1 MTQEVL
7 TPAGDVTD
15 YGKIKIGLKA
25 VSDAVLELGT
35 FTSPKLPHI
44 SKEEIIKAL
53 ATLDYPKMRVISDYF
68 YAASG
73 IYQTVCNY
81 FAYLYRYD
89 WYIYPENVK
98 KSVKSEKIIEEYNK
112 LLSYLDNTYIK
123 TICGQI
129 ALRVIQHGCYY
140 AYILDTKDGM
150 ILQELPPDYCRVR
163 FSIGHMPAVEFN
175 MKFFDEKFLDTS
187 YRLKVLKLFPEEF
200 ARGYALF
207 KSGKLEGDPL
217 EAGYGWYLLEPGK
230 VIKFNLNNSDI
241 PVFLNAI
248 PTIIDLDAAQALDRK
263 KQMQKLL
270 KILVQKLPM
279 DKNGDLI
286 FDVDEARDIHN
297 TTVEMLRRA
306 IGVDVITT
314 FADVDSIDISDK
326 NTTTSVDDL
335 AKVERSVYDALGI
348 SRNLF
353 NTDGNMSL
361 EKSILDDE
369 STLRNLVL
377 QFDMFFNYIIDHKNG
392 AKKFDFRFCMLE
404 TTQYNYKE
412 LAKQY
417 KELTANGQSKFL
429 PMIALGHSQSSI
441 LNLANF
447 ENDVLDLPSIMIPP
461 LMSSTMN
468 GEDVLGKKNQTNN
481 NKTQKSSE
489 GAGRPE
495 KPDDQKSDKTIKNLE
510 AQK

>member
-1 MTQEVL
+1 MAQETF
-7 TPAGDVTD
+7 TPTGDVTE
-15 YGKIKIGLKA
+15 YGKIKIGLKT
-25 VSDAVLELGT
+25 VDDAVMELGT
-35 FTSPKLPHI
+35 FTSPKMLHI
-44 SKEEIIKAL
+44 SKEEIIRAL
-53 ATLDYPKMRVISDYF
+53 ATLDYPRMRAISDYF

-81 FAYLYRYD
+81 FAYLYRFD
-89 WYIYPENVK
+89 WYIYPENTK
-98 KSVKSEKIIEEYNK
+98 KSVKSDKVIEEYNK
-112 LLSYLDNTYIK
+112 MLSYLDNTYIK
-123 TICGQI
+123 RLCGQI

-140 AYILDTKDGM
+140 GYIVEGKNCML
-150 ILQELPPDYCRVR
+150 LQELPPDYCRVR
-163 FSIGHMPAVEFN
+163 FSIGNMPAVEFN
-175 MKFFDEKFLDTS
+175 MRFFDEKFLDTA
-187 YRLKVLKLFPEEF
+187 YRLKVIKLFPEEF
-200 ARGYALF
+200 AQGYALY
-207 KSGKLEGDPL
+207 KAGKLDGDPRGT
-217 EAGYGWYLLEPGK
+217 EYGWFLLSPGK
-230 VIKFNLNNSDI
+230 VIKFNLNDNDI
-241 PVFLNAI
+241 PVFFNAI
-248 PTIIDLDAAQALDRK
+248 PSIIDLDAAQALDRK

-335 AKVERSVYDALGI
+335 AKVERTVYDSLGV

-369 STLRNLVL
+369 STMRNLIL
-377 QFDMFFNYIIDHKNG
+377 QFNIFFNYVVDHKNG
-392 AKKFDFRFCMLE
+392 AKKFDFRFCFLE

-417 KELTANGQSKFL
+417 KDLTANGQSKFL
-429 PMIALGHSQSSI
+429 PMVALGHSQSSI
-441 LNLANF
+441 LNLARF
-447 ENDVLDLPSIMIPP
+447 ENETLELPQIMIPP

-468 GEDVLGKKNQTNN
+468 GEDILGTK
-481 NKTQKSSE
+481 NKTNISKTQNSSE
-489 GAGRPE
+489 GAGRPT
-495 KPDDQKSDKTIKNLE
+495 KPDDQKSDKTIQNLE
-510 AQK
+510 SQK

>member
-1 MTQEVL
+1 MTQQVL
-7 TPAGDVTD
+7 TPNGDLTE
-15 YGKIKIGLKA
+15 YGKIKIGLKT
-25 VSDAVLELGT
+25 VDDAVMEIGT
-35 FTSPKLPHI
+35 FTSKRLPLI

-53 ATLDYPKMRVISDYF
+53 ALLDYPRMRMISDYF

-89 WYIYPENVK
+89 WYIYPEKNN
-98 KSVKSEKIIEEYNK
+98 KSVKSDKVIEEYTK
-112 LLSYLDNTYIK
+112 LLAYLDNTYIK
-123 TICGQI
+123 DICGEI
-129 ALRVIQHGCYY
+129 ALKVIKHGCYY
-140 AYILDTKDGM
+140 AYLIDSKDKLL
-150 ILQELPPDYCRVR
+150 LQELPPDYCRVR
-163 FSIGHMPAVEFN
+163 YYVGNMPAVEFN
-175 MKFFDEKFLDTS
+175 MRFFDEKFFDIA
-187 YRLKVLKLFPEEF
+187 YRMKVIKMFPDEF
-200 ARGYALF
+200 AKGYALY
-207 KSGKLEGDPL
+207 KAGKLEGDPR
-217 EAGYGWYLLEPGK
+217 GDDYGWYLLDPGSA
-230 VIKFNLNNSDI
+230 IKFNLNHSDI

-248 PTIIDLDAAQALDRK
+248 PSIIDLDAAQALDRK

-297 TTVEMLRRA
+297 TTVAMLSRA

-369 STLRNLVL
+369 STLRNLIN
-377 QFDMFFNYIIDHKNG
+377 QFVILFNYVIDHKNG
-392 AKKFDFRFCMLE
+392 AKKFDFRFQMLE

-412 LAKQY
+412 LSKQY
-417 KELTANGQSKFL
+417 KDLTANGQSKFL

-441 LNLANF
+441 YNLAHF
-447 ENDVLDLPSIMIPP
+447 ENEVLELPQLMIPP

-468 GEDVLGKKNQTNN
+468 GQDILGTKGQTNST
-481 NKTQKSSE
+481 KTQTSSE
-489 GAGRPE
+489 GAGRPA
-495 KPDDQKSDKTIKNLE
+495 KPNDQKSDKTIKNIE
-510 AQK
+510 SQK